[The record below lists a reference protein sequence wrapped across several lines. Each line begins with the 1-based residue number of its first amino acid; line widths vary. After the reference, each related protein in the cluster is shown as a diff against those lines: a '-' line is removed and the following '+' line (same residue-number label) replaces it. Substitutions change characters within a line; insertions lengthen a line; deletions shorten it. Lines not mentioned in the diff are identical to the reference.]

1 MVKAILSS
9 DATKRLP
16 SKGNPGTFPPGNS
29 TRTVVC
35 WRLLSQLP
43 LLRLALTSD
52 SCDRVNERGIL
63 RKLLAEKLR
72 FGYGSPA
79 RLVLPGER
87 VECRLRVAASVD
99 WTAGWLEKDVWR

>member
-1 MVKAILSS
+1 M
-9 DATKRLP
+9 
-16 SKGNPGTFPPGNS
+16 
-29 TRTVVC
+29 
-35 WRLLSQLP
+35 
-43 LLRLALTSD
+43 
-52 SCDRVNERGIL
+52 

-72 FGYGSPA
+72 FGYGSAA